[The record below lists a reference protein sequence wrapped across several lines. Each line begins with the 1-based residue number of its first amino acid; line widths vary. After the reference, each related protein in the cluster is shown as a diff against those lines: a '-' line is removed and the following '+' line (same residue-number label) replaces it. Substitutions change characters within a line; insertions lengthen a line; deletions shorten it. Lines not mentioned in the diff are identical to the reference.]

1 MTARAAVPR
10 VLAAARAARPGTWRL
25 VLAGLVLALI
35 VIAYFPFSWSP
46 PRTVPNQVTRNASG
60 ALVFGE
66 MNRADTPGP
75 PDWLADVRATGQIQV
90 QLLAEPQS
98 AQGNASIIMLA
109 SNYWQGD
116 FGVGQVNAELLVWL
130 RRPGSDQDGNPAFSV
145 PGVFRP
151 GQWSMITV
159 SVAGGTL
166 RISVDGRT
174 RLTARVPAGFAR
186 TWSPGQVALGDEV
199 HGGDPW
205 AGQLRL
211 AAVRTPHYAVDY
223 VRPGTL
229 AIPAAYLYVPDH
241 LEPWPPTDIWQ
252 WLTAS
257 IDLLTFI
264 PFGFVLVLARRRA
277 GHPRLAGLAAT
288 VLPAAVLAAALAL
301 ALAAGKWLFAGRH
314 TSVLNVVVQVAGA
327 AIGAWLAA
335 RLAAGGRRGPRRS
348 GRRAAAASAA
358 RQPG

>member
-1 MTARAAVPR
+1 M
-10 VLAAARAARPGTWRL
+10 
-25 VLAGLVLALI
+25 
-35 VIAYFPFSWSP
+35 
-46 PRTVPNQVTRNASG
+46 
-60 ALVFGE
+60 
-66 MNRADTPGP
+66 
-75 PDWLADVRATGQIQV
+75 
-90 QLLAEPQS
+90 
-98 AQGNASIIMLA
+98 
-109 SNYWQGD
+109 
-116 FGVGQVNAELLVWL
+116 
-130 RRPGSDQDGNPAFSV
+130 
-145 PGVFRP
+145 
-151 GQWSMITV
+151 
-159 SVAGGTL
+159 SVAAGTL

-211 AAVRTPHYAVDY
+211 AAVRTLHYAVDY
-223 VRPGTL
+223 VRPGAL
-229 AIPAAYLYVPDH
+229 AIPATYLYVPDH

-277 GHPRLAGLAAT
+277 GHPVLAGLAAT
-288 VLPAAVLAAALAL
+288 GLAAALAL

-335 RLAAGGRRGPRRS
+335 QLAPGGPRGPRPS
-348 GRRAAAASAA
+348 GRRAAAAGGTRPS
-358 RQPG
+358 G